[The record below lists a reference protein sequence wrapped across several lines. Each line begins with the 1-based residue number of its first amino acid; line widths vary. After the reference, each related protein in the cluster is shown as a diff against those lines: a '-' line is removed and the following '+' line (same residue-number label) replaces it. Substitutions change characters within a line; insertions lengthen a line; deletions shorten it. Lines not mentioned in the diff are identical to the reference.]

1 MTQKKKQKKAKN
13 ETKTNRGTQIEKHMR
28 NKSTRKT
35 INMAEHNTYSL

>member
-1 MTQKKKQKKAKN
+1 MTQKKAKKT
-13 ETKTNRGTQIEKHMR
+13 ETKTNTGTQIEKHMR